1 MFFPSVNSK
10 AKLITMLYLI
20 QLLHLPVK
28 QSHYLSSFPLYYV
41 MDKLEFIDT
50 IAPQMKILLYNVIKD
65 AVNFR

>member
-1 MFFPSVNSK
+1 MHRS
-10 AKLITMLYLI
+10 IIMLYLI
-20 QLLHLPVK
+20 QLLHLLVK

>member
-10 AKLITMLYLI
+10 AKLIIMLYLI
-20 QLLHLPVK
+20 QLLHLLVK
-28 QSHYLSSFPLYYV
+28 QSHHLSSFPLYYV